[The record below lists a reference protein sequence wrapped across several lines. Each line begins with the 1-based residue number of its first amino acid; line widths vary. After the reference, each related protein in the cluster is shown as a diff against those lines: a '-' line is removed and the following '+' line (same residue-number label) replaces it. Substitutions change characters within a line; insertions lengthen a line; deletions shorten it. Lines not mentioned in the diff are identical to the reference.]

1 MAPFVRGDF
10 SPLAS
15 LKYAQRVVN
24 QNGEKSRGCGLKGG
38 TLLGI
43 KHEQLAERNV
53 IQEQEEEGMWRITD
67 QGGNSRV
74 NTL

>member
-1 MAPFVRGDF
+1 MAPFC
-10 SPLAS
+10 PEAS
-15 LKYAQRVVN
+15 LLSLLLNMRRELRIKM
-24 QNGEKSRGCGLKGG
+24 EKKSRGCRHKGG

-43 KHEQLAERNV
+43 KHEQLAKGNV
-53 IQEQEEEGMWRITD
+53 IQEQEGMWRIPD